1 MKKKSVLWISML
13 LLMSGMLC
21 ACSGDDDAGSDSGNY
36 PQTIVGEWN
45 ASHHNKNPQ
54 LFDTADM
61 WHFTFNADGTGTG
74 PLGTRTFR
82 YEIKG
87 DRITLFLTNIE
98 AYYGQTVFEY
108 KILNLSDNDMEWDEI
123 PSTFMDNR
131 GLYLK
136 FHRSLNE

>member
-1 MKKKSVLWISML
+1 MKKKSLLWISML

-21 ACSGDDDAGSDSGNY
+21 ACSSDDDAGSDSDNY
-36 PQTIVGEWN
+36 PQTIVGEWM

-54 LFDTADM
+54 LYDTADM

-74 PLGTRTFR
+74 PLGTKTFR
-82 YEIKG
+82 YEIER

-123 PSTFMDNR
+123 TNDDWDYK

-136 FHRSLNE
+136 FHRDFNE